1 MLLLRNPRGTCACGQ
16 KNGWLCIRQHL
27 VFWGRETAPHKT
39 QKPFLLLLLLLISV
53 CRKRRTSSPIDIRR
67 QGGEEEEEEEEEED
81 QDQEEGKT
89 LIHHLKQERG

>member
-16 KNGWLCIRQHL
+16 KDGWSCIRQHL
-27 VFWGRETAPHKT
+27 LFWGRETAPHKT
-39 QKPFLLLLLLLISV
+39 QKPFLLLLLISV

-67 QGGEEEEEEEEEED
+67 QGED
-81 QDQEEGKT
+81 QDQEEEEEEGKT